1 MPTFF
6 LVLVYIFWYTTIP
19 SRTPSTPCSP
29 VHPHPPIGGSHK
41 CPQMVEE
48 GATTCLTEALTK
60 VLGLTPVASQ
70 CSTQRAANEKV
81 KSIVTEGLKKIE
93 SRPIQGEM
101 KMWIHCDYLIP
112 STRFHLTANQ
122 TLASTISALEGAITK
137 YIKKWLKLS
146 RNATQAIIHHPSVVK
161 TPSLASVKVR
171 AKLSLLASLSRFADP
186 TVMEMKNVFND
197 SAILWRNDV
206 NQEIQDL
213 FREADQGWP
222 AKSLQKT
229 IRKLTLDKKKEKCN
243 EKLPRV
249 QVQSKFV
256 NIGARDY
263 ILVQDHEWPTKRT
276 APIPS
281 QSWIQ
286 HPTHTNELALMAP
299 EGVTFLPTVQPKNV
313 HNNILSGCPLPSK
326 MAATHGGMT
335 QCFSA

>member
-1 MPTFF
+1 MSALF

-19 SRTPSTPCSP
+19 SRTPSTPCGP
-29 VHPHPPIGGSHK
+29 VHPHPRRLPQVPTDGGGRCHK
-41 CPQMVEE
+41 MPHRSPHQSS
-48 GATTCLTEALTK
+48 
-60 VLGLTPVASQ
+60 GLTPVARQ
-70 CSTQRAANEKV
+70 CSTQRAANEKL

-101 KMWIHCDYLIP
+101 KMWICDYLIP
-112 STRFHLTANQ
+112 STHFHLTANQ

-213 FREADQGWP
+213 FQEADQGRP
-222 AKSLQKT
+222 AKSLYRQ
-229 IRKLTLDKKKEKCN
+229 
-243 EKLPRV
+243 
-249 QVQSKFV
+249 
-256 NIGARDY
+256 
-263 ILVQDHEWPTKRT
+263 
-276 APIPS
+276 PS
-281 QSWIQ
+281 GS
-286 HPTHTNELALMAP
+286 
-299 EGVTFLPTVQPKNV
+299 
-313 HNNILSGCPLPSK
+313 
-326 MAATHGGMT
+326 
-335 QCFSA
+335 